1 MPQSYYKG
9 GEEMKKYLLSLCLL
23 LTITGCSAER
33 IIQTP
38 VINNRPVPIFVEPQ
52 PIDQM
57 PVEWT
62 VITEN
67 NIQNK
72 LDESKK
78 NETSFV
84 YVALTPEGYTNLSIN
99 VAEMRRYIS
108 QLKAMISAYKDYMES
123 SK

>member
-1 MPQSYYKG
+1 
-9 GEEMKKYLLSLCLL
+9 MKKYLLSLFLL
-23 LTITGCSAER
+23 LTITACSLER
-33 IIQTP
+33 MIQTP
-38 VINNRPVPIFVEPQ
+38 VINNRTVPIFVEPE
-52 PIDQM
+52 PIEQM

-62 VITEN
+62 VITES

-78 NETSFV
+78 NEISFV

-123 SK
+123 TK